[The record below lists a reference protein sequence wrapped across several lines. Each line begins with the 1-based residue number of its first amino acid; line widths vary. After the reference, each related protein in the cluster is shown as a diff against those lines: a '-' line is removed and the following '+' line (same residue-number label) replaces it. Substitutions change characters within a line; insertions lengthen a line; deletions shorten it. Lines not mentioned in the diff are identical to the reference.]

1 MTKIYRVAI
10 IGCGNRGKAA
20 ARAYCA
26 HPRTE
31 LIAICDVKPEL
42 CRILGDEL
50 NVQAQYGDYHR
61 MLLDEAPD
69 IVVIPTA
76 TELHYSL
83 ASAVIEYGVHIDIEK
98 PICTDLVLADNLQAK
113 AKSKNVQLAVHHQG
127 RCGAAMK
134 AVIAAVNEGKIGT
147 LCFTQSSGKGYYG
160 GYGLMNIGT
169 HGINALLGVAGHVRR
184 VFSSGIAN
192 GKVASVD
199 DILVAANGMGL
210 VVGEDITAILEFD
223 NGTHGIHLQHRY
235 EKVEMDAYKVEF
247 SGSEGRI
254 IWRTNE
260 AWWLPAPH
268 YMPKRERCWEPL
280 PLLLPPGYESDSD
293 VDEADL
299 SFVDEFVNALD
310 QGRFHCCGVDEGIHV
325 LEIILAIF
333 ESIATGV
340 QVSLPQIDR
349 THPLEEWLKRIGK
362 PYPRP
367 THRDYGS
374 WIKSEDQRLGK
385 L

>member
-50 NVQAQYGDYHR
+50 NVHAQYGDYHR

-83 ASAVIEYGVHIDIEK
+83 ASAVIDYGVHIDIEK

-113 AKSKNVQLAVHHQG
+113 AKSKSVQLAVHHQG

-210 VVGEDITAILEFD
+210 VVGDDIPAILEFD
-223 NGTHGIHLQHRY
+223 NGTHGLNLQHRY
-235 EKVEMDAYKVEF
+235 EKVEMDA
-247 SGSEGRI
+247 
-254 IWRTNE
+254 
-260 AWWLPAPH
+260 
-268 YMPKRERCWEPL
+268 
-280 PLLLPPGYESDSD
+280 
-293 VDEADL
+293 
-299 SFVDEFVNALD
+299 
-310 QGRFHCCGVDEGIHV
+310 
-325 LEIILAIF
+325 
-333 ESIATGV
+333 
-340 QVSLPQIDR
+340 
-349 THPLEEWLKRIGK
+349 
-362 PYPRP
+362 
-367 THRDYGS
+367 
-374 WIKSEDQRLGK
+374 
-385 L
+385 